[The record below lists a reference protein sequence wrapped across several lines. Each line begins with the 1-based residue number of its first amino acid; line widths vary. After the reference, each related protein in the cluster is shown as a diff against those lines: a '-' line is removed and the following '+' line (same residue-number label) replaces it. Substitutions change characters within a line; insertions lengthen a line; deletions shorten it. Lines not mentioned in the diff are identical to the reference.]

1 MQDGNLIGGL
11 MVKQYVN
18 GFEQFILFARK
29 EVEED
34 GELNSIEFN
43 YNSNSQQNKIL
54 VSRINE
60 S

>member
-1 MQDGNLIGGL
+1 

-34 GELNSIEFN
+34 SELNSIEFN
-43 YNSNSQQNKIL
+43 YNSNSQQNTIL